1 MMSQPVHRTPD
12 AADVAVLNGDDGAA
26 GQEDHH
32 LSSRAPGDGSDHI
45 VTAAARAPAAPARPR
60 DSVLANRD
68 FVRLWAGETVSL
80 IGTQVTQF
88 AMPLVA
94 ILTLNATVFQVGVLN
109 ALRFLP
115 LIPLSLLAGVLLDR
129 RRRRPVLIG
138 CALGNAVLIGLVPL
152 SSVTG
157 LLSIGLLYVVA
168 TLVGTLNMTF
178 EVGALSYVPFLV
190 EPRHLRESN
199 GKLWA
204 STSVAGISGPGLA
217 GLLVGLITAP
227 ITLSVDAVSYL
238 GSALSLI
245 SIRKPEPEPDKPTER
260 PSIRR
265 SIAEGLH
272 AVYGS
277 KLLRALLA
285 QSAVL
290 NLCYGA
296 VNVVFV
302 VYAVRVLGLSPFK
315 LGIVI
320 GAAAVGGLA
329 GALLATRFAT
339 ALGLGRAMAVST
351 VGVSAG
357 PLMFMIPRDAAP
369 FSIVVLVAAQLV
381 YGCSI
386 AIFNVNAITLR
397 QTVTPQRLLARM
409 NATYRMVIY
418 GVPLFGAMSGGM
430 LGSAV
435 GLRPALVI
443 SLVAMISPVLWIFF
457 SPVYRLKEM
466 PQGPPLT
473 SRDGDEADE

>member
-1 MMSQPVHRTPD
+1 M
-12 AADVAVLNGDDGAA
+12 AADQIVKA
-26 GQEDHH
+26 
-32 LSSRAPGDGSDHI
+32 
-45 VTAAARAPAAPARPR
+45 VTADAAAPARPR
-60 DSVLANRD
+60 DGVLANRD
-68 FVRLWAGETVSL
+68 FVKLWAGETVSL
-80 IGTQVTQF
+80 IGSQVTQF

-94 ILTLNATVFQVGVLN
+94 ILTLNATVFEVGVLN

-152 SSVTG
+152 SAVTG

-168 TLVGTLNMTF
+168 SLVGTLNMTF

-190 EPRHLRESN
+190 EPRHLREGN

-204 STSVAGISGPGLA
+204 STSVAGILGPGLA

-227 ITLSVDAVSYL
+227 VTLSVDAVSYL
-238 GSALSLI
+238 GSAISLV
-245 SIRKPEPEPDKPTER
+245 SIRKPEPEPERPAKR

-272 AVYGS
+272 TVYGS
-277 KLLRALLA
+277 KLLRSLLA

-290 NLCYGA
+290 NLFYGA
-296 VNVVFV
+296 VAVVFV

-315 LGIVI
+315 LGVVM
-320 GAAAVGGLA
+320 GAAAAGGLT
-329 GALLATRFAT
+329 GALLATRFVT
-339 ALGLGRAMAVST
+339 TLGFGRTMAVST

-357 PLMFMIPRDAAP
+357 PLMFMIPRGAGPLSMA
-369 FSIVVLVAAQLV
+369 VLIAAQLI

-418 GVPLFGAMSGGM
+418 GVPLFGAMSGGL

-435 GLRPALVI
+435 GLRSALVI
-443 SLVAMISPVLWIFF
+443 SLVAMTSPVLWIFF
-457 SPVYRLKEM
+457 SPVYRLREM
-466 PQGPPLT
+466 PQEPPLRQPLRQRT
-473 SRDGDEADE
+473 DEEHE

>member
-1 MMSQPVHRTPD
+1 MNSAMAPEQVVKATARD
-12 AADVAVLNGDDGAA
+12 AGAPET
-26 GQEDHH
+26 G
-32 LSSRAPGDGSDHI
+32 
-45 VTAAARAPAAPARPR
+45 APAQSR
-60 DSVLANRD
+60 DGVLANRD
-68 FVRLWAGETVSL
+68 FAKLWAGETVSL

-88 AMPLVA
+88 ALPLVA
-94 ILTLNATVFQVGVLN
+94 ILTLNATVFEVGVLN

-129 RRRRPVLIG
+129 RRRRPVLLG
-138 CALGNAVLIGLVPL
+138 CALGNVVLIGLVPV

-157 LLSIGLLYVVA
+157 MLSIGLLYVVT

-178 EVGALSYVPFLV
+178 EVGALSYMPFLV
-190 EPRHLRESN
+190 EPRHLSEANS
-199 GKLWA
+199 KIQA
-204 STSVAGISGPGLA
+204 SMAVAGIAGPGLA

-245 SIRKPEPEPDKPTER
+245 SISKPEPEPEKSAER

-290 NLCYGA
+290 NLFYAA
-296 VNVVFV
+296 VVTVFV

-320 GAAAVGGLA
+320 GAAAVGGLT
-329 GALLATRFAT
+329 GALLATRT
-339 ALGLGRAMAVST
+339 RRALGLGRAMAVST
-351 VGVSAG
+351 IGVSAG
-357 PLMFMIPRDAAP
+357 PLMFVIPRGAGP
-369 FSIVVLVAAQLV
+369 LSMVVLVAAQFV

-418 GVPLFGAMSGGM
+418 GVPLFGATSGGL

-435 GLRPALVI
+435 GLRSALVI
-443 SLVAMISPVLWIFF
+443 SLVAMVSPVLWIFF
-457 SPVYRLKEM
+457 SPVFRLKEM
-466 PQGPPLT
+466 PLGPPL
-473 SRDGDEADE
+473 RQEMDEAHE